1 MADIRSALLVVNR
14 EGVIVLWGGDA
25 EGLTGHAPDQVV
37 GHSLDVIVPPKYRER
52 HWRGFRAAM
61 ESGTAR
67 AEGAGAS
74 IPVLCGD
81 GSIRRFPARF
91 TLVRDAWGRPVG
103 AAAAV
108 SESRPNDPPLY
119 EL

>member
-1 MADIRSALLVVNR
+1 VADVRSALVVVNR
-14 EGVIVLWGGDA
+14 EGVILLWAGDA
-25 EGLTGHAPDQVV
+25 EDLTGHTTGEVV
-37 GHSLDVIVPPKYRER
+37 GHSLDVIVPPQYRER

-67 AEGAGAS
+67 VEGAGAS

-91 TLVRDAWGRPVG
+91 TLVRDARGRAVG

-108 SESRPNDPPLY
+108 SESRPDDPPFY